1 MNFKFL
7 LLATLCTIVLS
18 ACGTQSPSNTNL
30 DSSSDPETTTESN
43 NSNGTEASTFSQATT
58 KTSVSE
64 TVFEKND
71 KNTVDFKTLME
82 LIGKSDSNVVSV
94 LGGGDPLTNDDSVL
108 LNRDYTLSLF
118 NEDVSVSLAFNLYQH
133 KANLLDQC
141 TIYLTKPDLDG
152 YKKILVG
159 LLGTPSETYEKSYFF
174 ETSTA
179 TVLLADPFDDVP
191 YIEISPNKID

>member
-64 TVFEKND
+64 TVFEKMI
-71 KNTVDFKTLME
+71 KTQ
-82 LIGKSDSNVVSV
+82 LILKRLWN
-94 LGGGDPLTNDDSVL
+94 
-108 LNRDYTLSLF
+108 
-118 NEDVSVSLAFNLYQH
+118 
-133 KANLLDQC
+133 
-141 TIYLTKPDLDG
+141 
-152 YKKILVG
+152 
-159 LLGTPSETYEKSYFF
+159 
-174 ETSTA
+174 
-179 TVLLADPFDDVP
+179 
-191 YIEISPNKID
+191 